1 MTNKNEVAGKIRQMK
16 GAAKEKAGEWTENP
30 DLEAEGLAD
39 RAAGTAQEGVG
50 TVQRKAEEA
59 AQKVKKTL
67 NP

>member
-1 MTNKNEVAGKIRQMK
+1 MTNKNEVAGRIKQVK
-16 GAAKEKAGEWTENP
+16 GAAKEKAGEWTGNP